1 MGLLTKRIFSNVILS
16 PDLKM
21 LYTYLSRIVDLN
33 ERIGL

>member
-16 PDLKM
+16 LDLKM
-21 LYTYLSRIVDLN
+21 LYTYLRRIVDLN